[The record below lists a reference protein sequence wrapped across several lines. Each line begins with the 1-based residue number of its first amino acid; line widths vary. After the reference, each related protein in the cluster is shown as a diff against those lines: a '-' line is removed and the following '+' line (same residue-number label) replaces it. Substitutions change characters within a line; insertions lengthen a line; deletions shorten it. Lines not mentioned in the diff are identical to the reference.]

1 MAKIAD
7 QIRKALK
14 PHLEPDEELR
24 SVGQV
29 TSSSLFTLYLFRI
42 FTKYWGVGI
51 TQKRVIFVRRK
62 ASGLLDKFDE
72 NFLFATPL
80 DNVKLNRNKMA
91 LIKPEETMPQNFVLS
106 YWTFGNR
113 RMTGLS
119 SDEFKKALTTHGTAP
134 L

>member
-7 QIRKALK
+7 QIREALK

-42 FTKYWGVGI
+42 FATYWSVGI

-62 ASGLLDKFDE
+62 ASGKFDE

-80 DNVKLNRNKMA
+80 DNVKLNGNKMA

-106 YWTFGNR
+106 YWTSGNR
-113 RMTGLS
+113 RVTGLD
-119 SDEFKKALTTHGTAP
+119 SDEFKKALTTQERSAA
-134 L
+134 